1 MAARVPTPERGF
13 MDVPRKGAG
22 RKRLIRRIVLI
33 AVLLLGGT
41 AITLVLGRLKPAAP
55 SVEMATLWPDTVKRG
70 PMKRD
75 VRGLGTLAPEE
86 VLFIPATTDGR
97 VEKRLVQ
104 QGDRVKP
111 DTVMFTLNNPEL
123 QNSMVD
129 AEYQLKTELAKY
141 TDLQMTLEKQ
151 GLDQKAAA
159 ATVNSEYK
167 QAQLKADRDK
177 ELAKEG
183 LIPDLDEKL
192 STVKAEELSQ
202 RTKLELERLAFS
214 KEQVQAQLAAQKAKI
229 DQLRAMFELKRS
241 QVESLKIRAGIDG
254 IITEILVQ
262 YGQRV
267 PANTALAKATQP
279 WKLKAELKISET
291 QAKDILVGQDAQ
303 IDTRNGIIPGKVSRI
318 DPAVINGTRTVDVRL
333 IGTLCSG
340 TVVHLSVDGTI
351 VLENLSDVVYVGRPV
366 FGQPNSTISLFK
378 MDPDGKGATR
388 VPVKLGRSSVNT
400 IEVVDGLK
408 VGDRVILSD
417 MSAMDGH
424 ERIRLN

>member
-1 MAARVPTPERGF
+1 

-22 RKRLIRRIVLI
+22 RKRLIRRIVYSVVVVVAGI
-33 AVLLLGGT
+33 G
-41 AITLVLGRLKPAAP
+41 ITLALGRLKPAAP

-111 DTVMFTLNNPEL
+111 DTILFILNNPEL

-129 AEYQLKTELAKY
+129 AEYQLKTEEAKY

-192 STVKAEELSQ
+192 SAVKADELSQ
-202 RTKLELERLAFS
+202 RTKLELERLSFS
-214 KEQVQAQLAAQKAKI
+214 KQQVQAQLAAQKAKI

-254 IITEILVQ
+254 IITELLVQ
-262 YGQRV
+262 YGQRI
-267 PANTALAKATQP
+267 PAGTALAKATQP

-291 QAKDILVGQDAQ
+291 QAKDILIGQDAQ

-333 IGTLCSG
+333 IGTLPSG
-340 TVVHLSVDGTI
+340 AVPDLSVDGTI

-366 FGQPNSTISLFK
+366 FGQPNSTITLFK
-378 MDPDGKGATR
+378 MDPDARGATR
-388 VPVKLGRSSVNT
+388 IPVKLGRSSVNT

-424 ERIRLN
+424 DRIRLN

>member
-1 MAARVPTPERGF
+1 

-33 AVLLLGGT
+33 VILLLVGF
-41 AITLVLGRLKPAAP
+41 AITMGLGRLKPAAP

-111 DTVMFTLNNPEL
+111 DTILFVLNNPEL

-129 AEYQLKTELAKY
+129 AEYQLKTEQAKY

-192 STVKAEELSQ
+192 STVKADELSQ
-202 RTKLELERLAFS
+202 RTKLELERLSFS
-214 KEQVQAQLAAQKAKI
+214 KQQVQAQLAAQKAKI

-254 IITEILVQ
+254 IITELLVQ
-262 YGQRV
+262 YGQRI
-267 PANTALAKATQP
+267 PAGTALAKATQP
-279 WKLKAELKISET
+279 WKLKAELKIAET

-333 IGTLCSG
+333 IGTLPSG
-340 TVVHLSVDGTI
+340 AVPDLSVDGTI

-366 FGQPNSTISLFK
+366 FGQPNSTIQLFK
-378 MDPDGKGATR
+378 IEPDGKGAAR

-424 ERIRLN
+424 DRIRLN